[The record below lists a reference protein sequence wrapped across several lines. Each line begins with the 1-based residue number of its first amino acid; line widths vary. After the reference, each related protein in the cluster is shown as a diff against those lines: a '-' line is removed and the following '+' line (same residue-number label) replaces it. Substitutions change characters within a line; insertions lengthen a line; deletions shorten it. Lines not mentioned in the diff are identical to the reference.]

1 MAAGTSAPELAATVI
16 GVFIAKDDVGLAA
29 VVGSAVFNLLFV
41 IGFCAVGAGAIVYL
55 EKWPLFRDC
64 SFYTA
69 SIGVLVAIIYDG
81 RVYWYESML
90 LLFLYLI
97 YIFIMYWNETIN
109 NWLNRKSKKVKLL
122 EEINIGDEND
132 LEGTEETDNLL
143 TPEKEN
149 KGEIY
154 SIIT

>member
-64 SFYTA
+64 SFYTI

-81 RVYWYESML
+81 KVHWYESVVL
-90 LLFLYLI
+90 LLLYIL

-109 NWLNRKSKKVKLL
+109 NWLKRKDENVKLID
-122 EEINIGDEND
+122 EIDMGDESD
-132 LEGTEETDNLL
+132 RDTEETDILL
-143 TPEKEN
+143 ASEKEDRG
-149 KGEIY
+149 K
-154 SIIT
+154 

>member
-64 SFYTA
+64 SFYTI

-81 RVYWYESML
+81 KVHWYESVVL
-90 LLFLYLI
+90 LLLYIL

-109 NWLNRKSKKVKLL
+109 NWLKSKNKNAKAID
-122 EEINIGDEND
+122 EIDMDNKSGRN
-132 LEGTEETDNLL
+132 TAETDPLL
-143 TPEKEN
+143 ASKKEN
-149 KGEIY
+149 RGK
-154 SIIT
+154 